1 MIVKDTPQAIN
12 EMRKLLSQL
21 DVPERQVLIEA
32 RIVVASSDFANKLG
46 VQWGTHYRDASAS
59 VLSLNSVDSG
69 FGGLVAAPPT
79 SGFANAAGMATGMSF
94 GTLASNV
101 QLDMR
106 LSAAASMEN
115 VKVMASPRITTLN
128 NQEAKIKQGSKT
140 YIQST
145 DNKTGQI
152 TSIEA
157 NANLELTVKPH
168 INQNGTVSLKV
179 NAKDDSFGT
188 PPAWSYYSIHQ
199 YPRS

>member
-1 MIVKDTPQAIN
+1 
-12 EMRKLLSQL
+12 
-21 DVPERQVLIEA
+21 
-32 RIVVASSDFANKLG
+32 
-46 VQWGTHYRDASAS
+46 
-59 VLSLNSVDSG
+59 
-69 FGGLVAAPPT
+69 
-79 SGFANAAGMATGMSF
+79 MSF

-145 DNKTGQI
+145 DKLGNPTNF
-152 TSIEA
+152 EA

-188 PPAWSYYSIHQ
+188 PPPGATNVSINTREADSNMLLRNGETAVIGGIFRESESSLDTGVPYLMDIPFLGNLFKSKSVSKVRQ
-199 YPRS
+199 ELLIFITPRILTDI